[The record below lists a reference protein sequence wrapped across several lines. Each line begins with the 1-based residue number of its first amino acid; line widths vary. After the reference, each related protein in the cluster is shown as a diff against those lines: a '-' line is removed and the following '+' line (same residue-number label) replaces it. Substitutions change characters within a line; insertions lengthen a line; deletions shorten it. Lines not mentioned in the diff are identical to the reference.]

1 MSLYYVY
8 HKTVVALS
16 LVFSIFTQATDKE
29 EGLEYAKIIC
39 EIICNFRAYMY
50 AKIICKIICEF
61 WAYMYAKIMCKIM
74 CMQATDKEEGLEYAK
89 IMCEITCNFKIM
101 CKIICMQATDKEEG
115 LEPGQFLAKV
125 GPWAG
130 TSFFTTSKKKLMD
143 LFLMKQFF
151 LMALSPGNFYFLP
164 RLAPGLAQ
172 N

>member
-1 MSLYYVY
+1 
-8 HKTVVALS
+8 
-16 LVFSIFTQATDKE
+16 
-29 EGLEYAKIIC
+29 
-39 EIICNFRAYMY
+39 
-50 AKIICKIICEF
+50 
-61 WAYMYAKIMCKIM
+61 
-74 CMQATDKEEGLEYAK
+74 MQATDKEEGLEYAK

-151 LMALSPGNFYFLP
+151 FDGLEASLSPGNFYFLP

>member
-29 EGLEYAKIIC
+29 EGLEYAKIMC
-39 EIICNFRAYMY
+39 EITCNFRAYMY

-61 WAYMYAKIMCKIM
+61 RAYMYAKIMCKIM

-151 LMALSPGNFYFLP
+151 LMAL
-164 RLAPGLAQ
+164 RLA
-172 N
+172 